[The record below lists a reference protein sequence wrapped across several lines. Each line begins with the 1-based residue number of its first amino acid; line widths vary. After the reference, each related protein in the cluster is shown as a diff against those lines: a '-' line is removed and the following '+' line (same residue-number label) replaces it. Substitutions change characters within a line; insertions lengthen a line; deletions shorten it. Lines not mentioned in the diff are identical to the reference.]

1 MFFET
6 TKFDL
11 GISYLKNCFQQ
22 VLLSKSTRIRC
33 FYKMFSTTSRLSL
46 RLRSKV
52 INLRPRIF
60 MLNEPVVFS
69 WLQALLQDLG
79 APEVCEV
86 S

>member
-6 TKFDL
+6 TKLGL

-33 FYKMFSTTSRLSL
+33 FYKMFSTRSRLSL

-52 INLRPRIF
+52 INLRPRFF
-60 MLNEPVVFS
+60 MLNDLVVIGTS
-69 WLQALLQDLG
+69 TRSRW
-79 APEVCEV
+79 